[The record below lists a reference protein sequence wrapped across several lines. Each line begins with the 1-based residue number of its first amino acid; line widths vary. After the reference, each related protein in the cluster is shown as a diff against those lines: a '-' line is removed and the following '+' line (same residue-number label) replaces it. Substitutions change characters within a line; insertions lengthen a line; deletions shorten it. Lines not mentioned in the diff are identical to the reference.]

1 MSKNLGWHAGA
12 ILPHMRSRQLRQQP
26 CALWF
31 TGLSGAGKSTVARL
45 VEAKLFELGYV
56 TVVLDG
62 DNIRHGLCRD
72 LGFSADDRI
81 ENIRRVGEVTKL
93 FLDSGIIVLAAL
105 ISPFEQDR
113 STVRTLLGE
122 DFIEVFV
129 DTPLAVCERR
139 DPKGLYSKA
148 RKGEITNFT
157 GIDSP
162 YERPVAPDILIGGTP
177 QSPESSAD
185 SVIAYLR
192 ESGRL
197 N

>member
-1 MSKNLGWHAGA
+1 
-12 ILPHMRSRQLRQQP
+12 
-26 CALWF
+26 
-31 TGLSGAGKSTVARL
+31 

-113 STVRTLLGE
+113 STVRTLLGA

>member
-1 MSKNLGWHAGA
+1 MSKNLSWHAGA
-12 ILPHMRSRQLRQQP
+12 VPPHIRSRQLRQRP

-45 VEAKLFELGYV
+45 VEEKLFELGYV

-72 LGFSADDRI
+72 LGFGTDDRI

-113 STVRTLLGE
+113 RMVRTLLGT

-129 DTPLAVCERR
+129 DTPLAVCEQR

-162 YERPVAPDILIGGTP
+162 YERPVTPDILIGGTS
-177 QSPESSAD
+177 QSPESCAD

-192 ESGRL
+192 ERGRL